1 MYEGYE
7 PFKGIRRFK
16 RVLRGCQEMGGFE
29 MPNELREPLTDIM
42 DEGGELV
49 ALMEI
54 PGASKD
60 KIEVSVTP
68 TVLKVK
74 NENKEEKEETGNE
87 YYYRERRQS
96 GFYRVISLPTEVI
109 PEQVKANYKNGVLEI
124 RMKKRMKE
132 IPGKDIKIE

>member
-1 MYEGYE
+1 MNEGYE
-7 PFKGIRRFK
+7 PFEGMRRFK
-16 RVLRGCQEMGGFE
+16 RMLRGCQEMAGVQ
-29 MPNELREPLTDIM
+29 MQNELREPLTDII

-68 TVLKVK
+68 TMLKVRS
-74 NENKEEKEETGNE
+74 EEKEDREVREDE

-96 GFYRVISLPTEVI
+96 GFYRALSLPTEVI
-109 PEQVKANYKNGVLEI
+109 PEHVKASYKNGVLEI
-124 RMKKRMKE
+124 RMKKKVKE
-132 IPGKDIKIE
+132 IPGKDIKVE

>member
-1 MYEGYE
+1 MNEGYE
-7 PFKGIRRFK
+7 PFGGMGRFK
-16 RVLRGCQEMGGFE
+16 RMLRGCQGMGGFE

-54 PGASKD
+54 PGANKD
-60 KIEVSVTP
+60 NIVVSVTP

-74 NENKEEKEETGNE
+74 SEEKEDEEGREEE

-96 GFYRVISLPTEVI
+96 GFYRAISLPTEVI

-124 RMKKRMKE
+124 RMKKKVKE